1 MKRFLSETT
10 IGNIVLGFMFI
21 AVLFIVTLPLHAEES
36 ETEEQAIEQPE
47 EPEIEMVL
55 LTEDDYEQIRCMA
68 INSYFE
74 ARSEP
79 RQGIIAV
86 HNVVL
91 NRVADSRFPNTP
103 CEVIYQR
110 NRRGCQFSWYCDG
123 KSDTPRDLEAW
134 ATAIAVAYLVKM
146 NYNHIVDIT
155 YGADHYHADY
165 VDPEWASYEWIQH
178 VATIETHI
186 FYKSKEP

>member
-123 KSDTPRDLEAW
+123 ASDRPRNRE
-134 ATAIAVAYLVKM
+134 K
-146 NYNHIVDIT
+146 YNELFKLAEEVYTGIHDDVTD
-155 YGADHYHADY
+155 GAQFYHATY
-165 VDPEWASYEWIQH
+165 VRPYWRHSMEKKTRIGLHVFYEG
-178 VATIETHI
+178 
-186 FYKSKEP
+186 